1 AFDGTDVNVRESVS
15 MIAPFSQ
22 ATFPAKGMVRQAQ
35 WSVINDYGG
44 SSKLYQSAV
53 QGGGK

>member
-1 AFDGTDVNVRESVS
+1 MNVREGVS